1 MLLLLGTVVYGVLG
15 YVALVD
21 GASPLDALYW
31 TFLTVGGVGFRD
43 TEKFGVLAEVFSISL
58 IILLVV
64 GVALSAG
71 IATDLLASGEMAKL
85 RVGRRRTR
93 MIDELTDHYVICGYG
108 RVGRA
113 VTEELTRGGIRFV
126 VADIDARYTEELTA
140 KAIPFLIADPS
151 HDAVLIE
158 AGILRA
164 RGLVCGVDSDAV
176 NVFIALTARGLNPD
190 LMIVARASEAES
202 VGKLERAGADAVVSP
217 YELTGRAIAKR
228 ALEAHVAITHPL
240 SAEPSTVS

>member
-1 MLLLLGTVVYGVLG
+1 MLG
-15 YVALVD
+15 YLVLI
-21 GASPLDALYW
+21 GNASPLDALYW

-43 TEKFGVLAEVFSISL
+43 TEPIGVAAELFSISL

-71 IATDLLASGEMAKL
+71 IATDLLASGDLAAL
-85 RVGRRRTR
+85 RLVRRRKR
-93 MIDELTDHYVICGYG
+93 MIDELNDHYIICGYG

-113 VTEELTRGGIRFV
+113 VTAELTRGGVSFV
-126 VADIDARYTEELTA
+126 VADIDPRYSEELTA
-140 KAIPFLIADPS
+140 KGIPFLIADPS
-151 HDAVLIE
+151 HDAVLLE
-158 AGILRA
+158 AGIVRA

-190 LMIVARASEAES
+190 LMIVARASEVEA

-217 YELTGRAIAKR
+217 YELTGRAIARR
-228 ALEAHVAITHPL
+228 AMDDHVTRRTTTL
-240 SAEPSTVS
+240 AESSGVG